1 MEISQ
6 RPKVFCKQRSGGSFW
21 TQNSYQKVGESA
33 ERIKK
38 ETCSHWFRL
47 FSSSFLVYSFG
58 KVRKP
63 HTSQRKT
70 MLSCR
75 RFLKSSPVNAASDL
89 ANNQLGKALL
99 CALLLWAPK
108 KKTSRHNRPSIP
120 SRNVRQWQN
129 PIFRCGLS
137 ILIPTHSYQTPPRNH
152 EFRGIKTHIWVHYN
166 IIQWGWDHL

>member
-70 MLSCR
+70 ISLNHPLSM
-75 RFLKSSPVNAASDL
+75 
-89 ANNQLGKALL
+89 
-99 CALLLWAPK
+99 LLLTWRTISLARLCCARCSCGPP

-166 IIQWGWDHL
+166 IIQWGWDHS